1 MKQKENE
8 MKTKTTLLFNLII
21 LVLAL
26 VTAALFWNALPDA
39 MASHWNINDQ
49 VDGTMSKFWGVVL
62 LPIIMAVMLLL
73 FFLVPL
79 VDPLKQNIEEFRP
92 TFNLFITLI
101 NGFMA
106 YVYGL
111 TIAWNLGIRFKMSEM
126 VLPGLGLIFIGSG
139 YLISKAKRNY
149 FIGIRTPWTLANDLV
164 WDKTHA
170 IGGKLFIATGIL
182 LLLSMFASRYAFPI
196 LLVAV
201 FGTVIFTFAY
211 SYFAYSQL
219 DK

>member
-1 MKQKENE
+1 
-8 MKTKTTLLFNLII
+8 MKTKTTLIINLTI
-21 LVLAL
+21 LVISL
-26 VTAALFWNALPDA
+26 VTAALFWNALPEV

-49 VDGTMSKFWGVVL
+49 VDGTMSKFWGVFL
-62 LPIIMAVMLLL
+62 LPMVLAGMLLL

-79 VDPLKQNIEEFRP
+79 IDPLKQNIESFRS

-101 NGFMA
+101 NGFMV
-106 YVYGL
+106 YIYGL
-111 TIAWNLGIRFKMSEM
+111 TIAWNLGARFNMSEM
-126 VLPGLGLIFIGSG
+126 IMPGIGLIFIGSG

-170 IGGKLFIATGIL
+170 IGGKLFIATGVL
-182 LLLSMFASRYAFPI
+182 LLLSMFAGQYAFPI
-196 LLVAV
+196 MMIAV

>member
-1 MKQKENE
+1 
-8 MKTKTTLLFNLII
+8 MKTKTTLIINLTI
-21 LVLAL
+21 LVISF
-26 VTAALFWNALPDA
+26 VAAGLFWSALPEV

-49 VDGTMSKFWGVVL
+49 VDGTMSKFWGVFL
-62 LPIIMAVMLLL
+62 LPMVLAGTLFL

-79 VDPLKQNIEEFRP
+79 IDPLKHNIESFRS

-101 NGFMA
+101 NGFMV

-111 TIAWNLGIRFKMSEM
+111 TIAWNLGARFNMSEM
-126 VLPGLGLIFIGSG
+126 IMPGIGLIFIGSG

-164 WDKTHA
+164 WDKTHS
-170 IGGKLFIATGIL
+170 IGGKLFIATGVL
-182 LLLSMFASRYAFPI
+182 LLLSMFASQYAFPI
-196 LLVAV
+196 MIVAV

-211 SYFAYSQL
+211 SYFVYSQL

>member
-1 MKQKENE
+1 
-8 MKTKTTLLFNLII
+8 MKTKTTLIINLTI
-21 LVLAL
+21 LVISF
-26 VTAALFWNALPDA
+26 VAAGLFWSALPEV

-49 VDGTMSKFWGVVL
+49 VDGTMSKFWGVFL
-62 LPIIMAVMLLL
+62 LPMVLAGTLFL

-79 VDPLKQNIEEFRP
+79 IDPLKHNIESFRS

-101 NGFMA
+101 NGFMV

-111 TIAWNLGIRFKMSEM
+111 TIAWNLGARFNMSEM
-126 VLPGLGLIFIGSG
+126 IMPGIGLIFIGSG

-164 WDKTHA
+164 WDKTHS
-170 IGGKLFIATGIL
+170 IGGKLFIATGVL
-182 LLLSMFASRYAFPI
+182 LLLSMFASQYAFPI
-196 LLVAV
+196 MMVAV

-211 SYFAYSQL
+211 SYFVYSQL

>member
-1 MKQKENE
+1 
-8 MKTKTTLLFNLII
+8 MKTKTTLIINLTI
-21 LVLAL
+21 LVISF
-26 VTAALFWNALPDA
+26 VAAGLFWSALPEV

-49 VDGTMSKFWGVVL
+49 VDGTMSKFWGVFL
-62 LPIIMAVMLLL
+62 LPMVLAGTLLL

-79 VDPLKQNIEEFRP
+79 IDPLKHNIESFRS

-101 NGFMA
+101 NGFMV

-111 TIAWNLGIRFKMSEM
+111 TIAWNLGARFNMSEM
-126 VLPGLGLIFIGSG
+126 IMPGIGLIFIGSG

-164 WDKTHA
+164 WDKTHS
-170 IGGKLFIATGIL
+170 IGGKLFIATGVL
-182 LLLSMFASRYAFPI
+182 LLLSMFASQYAFPI
-196 LLVAV
+196 MMVAV

-211 SYFAYSQL
+211 SYFVYSQL